1 MITEN
6 DIEVEE
12 ASERDL
18 EPGYTIKDESNEN
31 ILRPKYLK
39 DFQGQEEL
47 KENLK
52 IYIEAA
58 KKRGEAL
65 DHIFLQGPPGLGKTT
80 LATIIANEMGTEI
93 KLTSA
98 TALEKPKD
106 LVGILTNL
114 TAGSILFID
123 EIHGLKKSMEE
134 TLYVAM
140 EDYKIDWV
148 IGQGPSARTMK
159 IDLEPFTLIGAT
171 TRTGAVSKP
180 LENRFGIPVKIDLYP
195 PSELELIIRRSA
207 KILNV
212 KIKDDAVS
220 LIATC
225 SRGTPRIANRILRRV
240 RDFAVINGNGII
252 DKKITEFGLDK
263 LSIDK
268 YGLDK
273 SDREILKVIIDV
285 YDGGP
290 VGLEALAASINDS
303 SDTIEVYF
311 EPYLMRQGYLKRTT
325 RGRCVTDKAYEVLGR
340 EVVKKDGSLFW
351 GNMKKSDFYFDL
363 PEELIAQSPS
373 KERGDD
379 RLLVLDKYSG
389 SYSDMMMKDFPRL
402 LSPNSVLVVNNTK
415 VRKARVYGIKS
426 SGSKVEFMFLNRVE
440 DNLWTCITN
449 REKKQRVGDVY
460 SFYTKDDSLYTK
472 GVIEN
477 VNEDGSKNVRLE
489 KDVKEEFFT
498 LCGHVPLPP
507 YIKREDTSL
516 DDGRY
521 QTIYAKNEGSVA
533 APTAGLHFTEK
544 ILSEIKNRGIDILE
558 VTLSVGEGTFLPVR
572 TEDIEDHKMH
582 SEDYYISDE
591 CAEKLEKAK
600 RDGKKIVAVGTTSV
614 RTLESASD
622 ENKHLVKREGST
634 RAFIYPGYKFKFVDE
649 LLTNFHTPEST
660 LLMLVSALA
669 GRENILSSYKHAVKE
684 KYKFFSY
691 GDAMYIKC

>member
-340 EVVKKDGSLFW
+340 EVVKKDGSLF
-351 GNMKKSDFYFDL
+351 
-363 PEELIAQSPS
+363 
-373 KERGDD
+373 
-379 RLLVLDKYSG
+379 
-389 SYSDMMMKDFPRL
+389 
-402 LSPNSVLVVNNTK
+402 
-415 VRKARVYGIKS
+415 
-426 SGSKVEFMFLNRVE
+426 
-440 DNLWTCITN
+440 
-449 REKKQRVGDVY
+449 
-460 SFYTKDDSLYTK
+460 
-472 GVIEN
+472 
-477 VNEDGSKNVRLE
+477 
-489 KDVKEEFFT
+489 
-498 LCGHVPLPP
+498 
-507 YIKREDTSL
+507 
-516 DDGRY
+516 
-521 QTIYAKNEGSVA
+521 
-533 APTAGLHFTEK
+533 
-544 ILSEIKNRGIDILE
+544 
-558 VTLSVGEGTFLPVR
+558 
-572 TEDIEDHKMH
+572 
-582 SEDYYISDE
+582 
-591 CAEKLEKAK
+591 
-600 RDGKKIVAVGTTSV
+600 
-614 RTLESASD
+614 
-622 ENKHLVKREGST
+622 
-634 RAFIYPGYKFKFVDE
+634 
-649 LLTNFHTPEST
+649 
-660 LLMLVSALA
+660 
-669 GRENILSSYKHAVKE
+669 
-684 KYKFFSY
+684 
-691 GDAMYIKC
+691 